1 MNTFNKIAVVPDT
14 RQLKR
19 TISNGVRDV
28 NKAEHF
34 PALPTANMHSTTGP
48 RLSRMSSSFKDVVTT
63 EVESQENP
71 LIFQS
76 SDASPSA
83 SPRIGARHQ
92 PVESKPAQEVQKVE
106 ESQLVRLQQVSV
118 VSAAF
123 SRPSKQWHG
132 GNSLQAV
139 ALRPLTPVLTSIDIF
154 CFAAGVCCGLG
165 WVPTV

>member
-1 MNTFNKIAVVPDT
+1 MNTGNKIAIVPDT

-48 RLSRMSSSFKDVVTT
+48 RLSRMSSSFKDVVTK
-63 EVESQENP
+63 EQEHP
-71 LIFQS
+71 VIFES
-76 SDASPSA
+76 SDASLSA

-92 PVESKPAQEVQKVE
+92 VLQLEPAQEVQKVE
-106 ESQLVRLQQVSV
+106 ESQPVRLQQVSV

-123 SRPSKQWHG
+123 S
-132 GNSLQAV
+132 
-139 ALRPLTPVLTSIDIF
+139 
-154 CFAAGVCCGLG
+154 
-165 WVPTV
+165 